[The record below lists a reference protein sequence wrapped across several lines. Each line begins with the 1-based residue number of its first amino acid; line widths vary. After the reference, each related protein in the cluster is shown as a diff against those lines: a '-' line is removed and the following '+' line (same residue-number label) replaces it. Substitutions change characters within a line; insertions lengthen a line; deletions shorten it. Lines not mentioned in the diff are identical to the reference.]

1 MKFSKIMLV
10 LTLAAA
16 MTIGLMAGCSDKD
29 GDTTT
34 TTTTTAGETTAAGED
49 SDAAE
54 ASTFDYSAGLDENG
68 YWKGVKALDFVTLC
82 DYKNIEIANDVHNI
96 TDEALNEEID
106 GLLSSYS
113 TPEEI
118 TDRAV
123 ADGDTV
129 NIDYVGSVDG
139 VEFEGGS
146 TGGNGTEV
154 TIGVTQYI
162 DDFLEQL
169 IGHEAGE
176 TFDINVTFPEDYGN
190 ETLNGKD
197 AVFVTTVNHIV
208 GTKIPELNDEFVSSN
223 FAESNSWNTVE
234 DLNEGVRTHLKDS
247 AVSLYLQE
255 FILEN
260 CEVASIPESL
270 MTYQEEAMM
279 AYYEDY
285 AASYSMSV
293 DDFLTSYL
301 GVESA
306 DALLVQN
313 KAQNEE
319 QAKFYLVVQAI
330 AEDAEIALSDDEVK
344 EFFLEQYSEEEYTQ
358 LESEAGLPYMKMI
371 VMNEKVLEELENN
384 AKLA

>member
-1 MKFSKIMLV
+1 
-10 LTLAAA
+10 
-16 MTIGLMAGCSDKD
+16 
-29 GDTTT
+29 
-34 TTTTTAGETTAAGED
+34 
-49 SDAAE
+49 
-54 ASTFDYSAGLDENG
+54 
-68 YWKGVKALDFVTLC
+68 
-82 DYKNIEIANDVHNI
+82 
-96 TDEALNEEID
+96 
-106 GLLSSYS
+106 
-113 TPEEI
+113 
-118 TDRAV
+118 V

-169 IGHEAGE
+169 IGREAGE